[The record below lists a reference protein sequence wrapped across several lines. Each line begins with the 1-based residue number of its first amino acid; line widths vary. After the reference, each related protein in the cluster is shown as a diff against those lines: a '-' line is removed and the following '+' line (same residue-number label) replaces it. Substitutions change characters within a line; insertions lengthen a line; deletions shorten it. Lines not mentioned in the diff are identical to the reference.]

1 MSPANK
7 FIKRV
12 FDLLVS
18 TFGLVLFGW
27 LILICAVLA
36 RLDTGLSGF
45 FKQTR
50 VGKDAKLFKVYKLRS
65 MRNIEGVTTTV
76 STSKDPRITKMG
88 AFWRKSKLD
97 ELPQLINVFKGEM
110 SFVGPRPDVPGFMD
124 KLEGEDRVLLDIRPG
139 ITGPASIYFKD
150 EEALLAAQEDPE
162 KYNAEV
168 IWPKKV
174 ELNKEY
180 IQNYSIFKDIGY
192 IIKTVL

>member
-1 MSPANK
+1 MSPTDR
-7 FIKRV
+7 FLKRS
-12 FDLLVS
+12 FDLVVS
-18 TFGLVLFGW
+18 AIGLLFFGW
-27 LILICAVLA
+27 LILICAILA
-36 RLDTGLSGF
+36 RFDTGLSGF

-50 VGKDAKLFKVYKLRS
+50 VGKDAELFKVYKLRS

-76 STSKDPRITKMG
+76 STSKDPRITSLG

-124 KLEGEDRVLLDIRPG
+124 KLEGEDRILLSIRPG

-150 EEALLAAQEDPE
+150 EESLLAAQEDPE
-162 KYNAEV
+162 TYNAEV

-180 IQNYSIFKDIGY
+180 IANYSLFKDIGY
-192 IIKTVL
+192 IIKTVV